1 MNLYSEK
8 ITLTNRQPSH
18 PISIVKLTVLRK
30 LEFVG
35 DITIN
40 GIRLMIYIHA
50 VLRTIFDF
58 LVNSTMI

>member
-30 LEFVG
+30 LEFEG

-40 GIRLMIYIHA
+40 GIWLMIYIHA
-50 VLRTIFDF
+50 VL
-58 LVNSTMI
+58 

>member
-1 MNLYSEK
+1 MSDFKSLCEKHLFHRLDNLCSEK

-18 PISIVKLTVLRK
+18 PISIVKLKVLRK

-40 GIRLMIYIHA
+40 GI
-50 VLRTIFDF
+50 
-58 LVNSTMI
+58 

>member
-40 GIRLMIYIHA
+40 GMIYIHA